1 MTEKALS
8 KKYHVFLSLHP
19 TCLLL
24 PVSDGCACTTGTMGT
39 AADLPQPDPVP

>member
-8 KKYHVFLSLHP
+8 KTYHMFLILHP

-24 PVSDGCACTTGTMGT
+24 PVSEGCACTTGMMVTD
-39 AADLPQPDPVP
+39 ADLPQPDPVL